1 MPHIDILIGNTPP
14 LYREVL
20 AATFCKLR
28 PEFVVCAVPH
38 TDLDDYVCK
47 FRPLLVI
54 CSNVST
60 TISSHSPAWIALYPD
75 DKDEAIVSIDGRRR
89 SIPNATVLELLSVLD
104 DVRSSIL
111 VNPPTTAPPEVTHLS
126 DGTTSHIG

>member
-1 MPHIDILIGNTPP
+1 MPHIDVLIGNNPP

-20 AATFCKLR
+20 AATFRKLR
-28 PEFVVCAVPH
+28 PEFVVCSVAD
-38 TDLDDYVCK
+38 TELDDYVCK
-47 FRPLLVI
+47 FQPLLVI

-60 TISSHSPAWIALYPD
+60 TISSHSPAWIALYPE

-89 SIPNATVLELLSVLD
+89 SIPHATVLELLSVLD

-111 VNPPTTAPPEVTHLS
+111 VNPPIASPPEVTHLS
-126 DGTTSHIG
+126 DGAAPHIA